1 MATTA
6 MGMEE
11 TVTDRERDDID
22 LATAAEQSS
31 EVEEAQEGNV
41 YDRDEDSV
49 EPAEQVAMNL
59 DDQGDPDVESDLQAQ
74 IDANLEANDPEA
86 DALVDD
92 ALDIDSADEADASV
106 AATDDEADIEAE
118 EEAQDDDDVTPYVGP
133 EPTGG
138 EDEPVSAE
146 DAQVAADVAEMQD
159 AATQEVDQDRIDA
172 DVDITLD
179 TTVRGGEFPDFASNG
194 ATDDLD
200 DDDTQGEGVPDAETD
215 ADAASGPSDVN
226 VTPDEASVEP
236 ASADALDAEADDDA
250 DTADEAVQGASAE
263 AAGIPTETE
272 QPLGTTSGARSE
284 GEIGDEALSGEA
296 FDDATAAVE
305 EAEET
310 EIDPYE
316 AFRSELR
323 AKPGKWYVIHSYA
336 GFEKRVKSNIENR
349 KVSMAMEDYVFQVE
363 VPMEDVVEIKNGQ
376 RKLVNRVRI
385 PGYVLVRMD
394 LNEDSWSVVRHT
406 PGVTGFVGN
415 SHNPTPLRFEEA
427 FSMLKSLVQIV
438 EAPVKAGAKGAKT
451 TARSIPQEVD
461 FEVGETITIKEGS
474 FAGLPGSI
482 SDIRPESGK
491 LTVLVS
497 LFERETP
504 VELSFDQVTKL

>member
-1 MATTA
+1 MSDTQ
-6 MGMEE
+6 
-11 TVTDRERDDID
+11 RDDID
-22 LATAAEQSS
+22 LSTAAEQSS
-31 EVEEAQEGNV
+31 EVEEVQEGNTL
-41 YDRDEDSV
+41 DEATSSV
-49 EPAEQVAMNL
+49 EPAEHAAVH
-59 DDQGDPDVESDLQAQ
+59 VESDGDVEADLTAAL
-74 IDANLEANDPEA
+74 DALEVASDPEA
-86 DALVDD
+86 DEIVED
-92 ALDIDSADEADASV
+92 ALDIDSPDEADASV

-118 EEAQDDDDVTPYVGP
+118 VESEEEPEVAPYDGP
-133 EPTGG
+133 ELG
-138 EDEPVSAE
+138 
-146 DAQVAADVAEMQD
+146 ADNEA
-159 AATQEVDQDRIDA
+159 
-172 DVDITLD
+172 
-179 TTVRGGEFPDFASNG
+179 
-194 ATDDLD
+194 
-200 DDDTQGEGVPDAETD
+200 D
-215 ADAASGPSDVN
+215 ADAPADI
-226 VTPDEASVEP
+226 DE
-236 ASADALDAEADDDA
+236 ALDAEA
-250 DTADEAVQGASAE
+250 ADE
-263 AAGIPTETE
+263 
-272 QPLGTTSGARSE
+272 
-284 GEIGDEALSGEA
+284 
-296 FDDATAAVE
+296 VE
-305 EAEET
+305 V
-310 EIDPYE
+310 DPYD

-336 GFEKRVKSNIENR
+336 GFEKRVKQNIENR
-349 KVSMAMEDYVFQVE
+349 KVSMSMEDYVYQVE

-438 EAPVKAGAKGAKT
+438 EAPVKAGAKGSKT

-482 SDIRPESGK
+482 SEIKPESGK